1 MKVPATFLHPFLQY
15 MSQDHKTLPK
25 FVSSSNVTIV
35 SKTALRVVIALVSNA
50 ITSLRT
56 GPPFRPRTLGFT
68 TYPSCTYLGPHVRGC
83 SSHHTHAVGCY
94 HTYTHPLDTTAT
106 M

>member
-1 MKVPATFLHPFLQY
+1 MEVRIKIKVRIQEASVYKHAKEERDY
-15 MSQDHKTLPK
+15 
-25 FVSSSNVTIV
+25 
-35 SKTALRVVIALVSNA
+35 ALVSNA